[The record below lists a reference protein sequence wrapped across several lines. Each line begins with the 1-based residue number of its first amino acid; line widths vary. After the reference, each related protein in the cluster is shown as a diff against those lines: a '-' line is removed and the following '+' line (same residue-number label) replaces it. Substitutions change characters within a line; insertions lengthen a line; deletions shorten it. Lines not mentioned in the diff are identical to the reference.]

1 LFWEVRRLLLTS
13 RPLIKTV
20 LKISASRS
28 IVGVTLELEVMA
40 VSGICFEF
48 LRKQR
53 YSILHS

>member
-1 LFWEVRRLLLTS
+1 MSRLV
-13 RPLIKTV
+13 IKTA